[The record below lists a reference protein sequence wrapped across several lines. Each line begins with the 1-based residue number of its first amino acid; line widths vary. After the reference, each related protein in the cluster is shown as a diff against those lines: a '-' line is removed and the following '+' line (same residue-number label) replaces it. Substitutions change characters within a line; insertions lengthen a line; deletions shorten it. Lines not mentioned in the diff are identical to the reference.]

1 MATLVVLEMVLLATV
16 VEEMISLVGV
26 ETGDGDLGVL
36 VVVMLVLVETTVA
49 QMIGTTIWMRVDGD
63 EDEEDSITELIL
75 LIGAEAEVGALKQFE
90 PGGVIAVAGAGAEV
104 EAVAEAEAE
113 VAAAAAAAVKGV
125 GAGRGVVV
133 GVVVGATAVV
143 AVVGVAIA
151 VALVAVVTVVVA
163 PVMKDTRGPMIRTV
177 IRRILQFQILR
188 LSLDLECLLCPLVH
202 KSIHLQIPSLRGN
215 CQWLRKLT

>member
-36 VVVMLVLVETTVA
+36 VVVMLVLVEMIVA

-63 EDEEDSITELIL
+63 EDEEDSIIELIL

-90 PGGVIAVAGAGAEV
+90 PGGVIAVVGAGAEV
-104 EAVAEAEAE
+104 EAVAEAEA
-113 VAAAAAAAVKGV
+113 AAEAVVKGV
-125 GAGRGVVV
+125 GAGQGVVV

-143 AVVGVAIA
+143 VVVVVGEAIA
-151 VALVAVVTVVVA
+151 VALLAVVTVVVA
-163 PVMKDTRGPMIRTV
+163 LVMKDTRGPMIRTV

-188 LSLDLECLLCPLVH
+188 L
-202 KSIHLQIPSLRGN
+202 
-215 CQWLRKLT
+215 

>member
-16 VEEMISLVGV
+16 VEEMISLVGE

-36 VVVMLVLVETTVA
+36 VVAILVLVETTVA

-63 EDEEDSITELIL
+63 EDEEDSIVELIL
-75 LIGAEAEVGALKQFE
+75 LIGAEAEVGALKRFE
-90 PGGVIAVAGAGAEV
+90 PGGVIAVAGAEV

-113 VAAAAAAAVKGV
+113 VAAAAEAVVKGV
-125 GAGRGVVV
+125 GAGRGV

-143 AVVGVAIA
+143 VVVGVAIA

-188 LSLDLECLLCPLVH
+188 LYLDLECLLCSLVH
-202 KSIHLQIPSLRGN
+202 KSIRLQIPSLRGS
-215 CQWLRKLT
+215 CQWLRKLS

>member
-36 VVVMLVLVETTVA
+36 VVVMLVLVEMTVA

-63 EDEEDSITELIL
+63 EDEEDSIIELIL

-90 PGGVIAVAGAGAEV
+90 PGGVIAVVGAGAEV
-104 EAVAEAEAE
+104 EAVAEAE
-113 VAAAAAAAVKGV
+113 VAATAEAVVKGV

-143 AVVGVAIA
+143 VVVGVAIA
-151 VALVAVVTVVVA
+151 VALLAVVTVVVA

-188 LSLDLECLLCPLVH
+188 LYLDLECLLCPLVH

-215 CQWLRKLT
+215 RQWLRKLS

>member
-113 VAAAAAAAVKGV
+113 VAAAAAVKGV